1 MLLTLPL
8 VSHPRSLSASFP
20 AVPQEFYFHSFIII
34 IIIIIQEYSDA
45 TNCSKCKVVQ
55 NGEK

>member
-8 VSHPRSLSASFP
+8 VSHPWSLSASFP
-20 AVPQEFYFHSFIII
+20 AVPQEFYFHFFI

-45 TNCSKCKVVQ
+45 TNCSKCKVVD